1 MSKLKAILTLIRFP
15 NLLFI
20 LLTQVLC
27 YVTLI
32 LPNLHEQHETPTLNS
47 YQIAVFIFSTVL
59 IAAAG
64 YIINDYFDIGT
75 DAINKPERVT
85 IEKIFKRRSIIIGH
99 VVLNLIALALTGAI
113 SYHMLKFRFLGIQL
127 ICIFLLLVY
136 STTFKRKLIIGNV
149 IIALLTALT
158 LLSMAWY
165 EPKFPLWQWTQLYT
179 RYFWMFTGFAFVVTL
194 IREIIKDIEDIKGD
208 NSIQCRTIPLVWGI
222 NSAKNLVIILIAIL
236 LIGVVLLGT
245 LFFTHNWPL
254 LFYFS
259 ACVVIPFL
267 LLIIDIRQAKTSFD
281 FNKISTRIK
290 IITLLG
296 ILSMLFL

>member
-27 YVTLI
+27 YGLLI
-32 LPNLHEQHETPTLNS
+32 LPSLHEHHQTPTLNKF
-47 YQIAVFIFSTVL
+47 QIAVFILSTVL

-85 IEKIFKRRSIIIGH
+85 IEKIFKRRSIIISH
-99 VVLNLIALALTGAI
+99 ILLNLLALALTGAI

-127 ICIFLLLVY
+127 VCIFLLLVY

-149 IIALLTALT
+149 IIAILTALT

-165 EPKFPLWQWTQLYT
+165 EPKFPLWQWDQIFA
-179 RYFWMFTGFAFVVTL
+179 RYFWMFTGFAFIVTL

-222 NSAKNLVIILIAIL
+222 NPAKNLVITLIIIL
-236 LIGVVLLGT
+236 LIGVLLLGSF
-245 LFFTHNWPL
+245 FFTHNSPL
-254 LFYFS
+254 LFYFTV
-259 ACVVIPFL
+259 CVVIPFI
-267 LLIIDIRQAKTSFD
+267 LLILDIRKAKTASD
-281 FNKISTRIK
+281 FHKISTRIK